1 MNNNENI
8 KLKLYK
14 DGEEISLHENKTEDI
29 EVRKDTA
36 EEHKYI
42 LEVSYENNKNTDT
55 KTELQN
61 IQIKVHSEQVKI

>member
-14 DGEEISLHENKTEDI
+14 DGEEISLHKNKTEDI

-36 EEHKYI
+36 EEKG
-42 LEVSYENNKNTDT
+42 SAKENAGAVPRRKSRSR
-55 KTELQN
+55 QRPAGA
-61 IQIKVHSEQVKI
+61 QS